1 MFPIANYF
9 VVFSV
14 QSNSFRCPLGD
25 NFSASSVSFCSG
37 WMRERLNNCT
47 VNICFRNY
55 KCYFCISCLVDLL
68 QFSDFR
74 GGSPRSKHH
83 NLHRLW
89 SLNGSL
95 DHHRYSILE
104 CRVSDTLL
112 RQFIGSVRTWCSG
125 EFFYFSYKVP
135 SLKQLIVEKGFFI
148 YSDTDALSHMHWHC
162 DCKSQGN
169 VVVAN

>member
-9 VVFSV
+9 VVFRV

-37 WMRERLNNCT
+37 LMRERLNNCT
-47 VNICFRNY
+47 VNTCFRNY

-68 QFSDFR
+68 QFSAFR

-112 RQFIGSVRTWCSG
+112 RQLFSEDLVRWGIFLFPLQGSL
-125 EFFYFSYKVP
+125 P
-135 SLKQLIVEKGFFI
+135 
-148 YSDTDALSHMHWHC
+148 
-162 DCKSQGN
+162 
-169 VVVAN
+169 